1 MSTVLIIDD
10 SATVRQRVQEVLE
23 GEPKVTRVVSA
34 ADGIAGFKQLMEQP
48 IDLILCDLVMPVLD
62 GFKFLALKNTRPEF
76 ADVPVIMLTGEED
89 IRAKVRGL
97 EAGALDYL
105 TKPFDAHEL
114 LARVRIHLKLK
125 ELQDDLRQKNHRLE
139 QLTRV
144 DELTGLNNRRFF
156 MEMLNHEFRRSERY
170 GTPLV
175 FVMVDIDHF
184 KQVNDRYGHLMGDR
198 ALVAVAQV
206 LARTARA
213 QDLVGRFGGEEF
225 AIIMPHT
232 ELKGG
237 ELAALRHRRLIEEE
251 PIMLDQGPLKVT
263 ASFGVASYPRSDV
276 ARVEEL
282 VELADQALYKAKA
295 AGRNCVEL
303 APLPEPAA
311 PAAGAAES
319 P

>member
-10 SATVRQRVQEVLE
+10 SEAVRQRVQEVLQKE
-23 GEPKVTRVVSA
+23 AKVTHVLCA

-48 IDLILCDLVMPVLD
+48 VDLILCDLVMPVLD
-62 GFKFLALKNTRPEF
+62 GFKFLALKETRPEF

-125 ELQDDLRQKNHRLE
+125 ELQDDLRQKNQRLE

-156 MEMLNHEFRRSERY
+156 MEMLRNEFRRSDRY
-170 GTPLV
+170 GTPVV
-175 FVMVDIDHF
+175 FVMVDVDHF
-184 KQVNDRYGHLMGDR
+184 KKVNDTYGHLMGDK
-198 ALVAVAQV
+198 ALVSVAQV
-206 LARTARA
+206 LSRTARA

-237 ELAALRHRRLIEEE
+237 ELAANRHRRLIEEE
-251 PIMLDQGPLKVT
+251 PIMLDQGPLQIT
-263 ASFGVASYPRSDV
+263 ASFGVANFPRADV
-276 ARVEEL
+276 RRVEDLIEM
-282 VELADQALYKAKA
+282 ADQALYKAKE
-295 AGRNCVEL
+295 AGRNRVGM
-303 APLPEPAA
+303 APPFVGDEPA
-311 PAAGAAES
+311 
-319 P
+319 